1 MLSKNS
7 GNDSIASWM
16 SAPAT
21 QHLLEFV
28 RPDFLMLR
36 TIAKG
41 YFPDK
46 HFRYKSSLK
55 MPFKV
60 LCSGATSS
68 PLLSGWNRTCQTQSG
83 QENNIF

>member
-1 MLSKNS
+1 MLFKKNS

-41 YFPDK
+41 IYPPTNISDK
-46 HFRYKSSLK
+46 NL
-55 MPFKV
+55 
-60 LCSGATSS
+60 
-68 PLLSGWNRTCQTQSG
+68 
-83 QENNIF
+83 I

>member
-1 MLSKNS
+1 MLLKNS

-41 YFPDK
+41 ISPTNISDK
-46 HFRYKSSLK
+46 NL
-55 MPFKV
+55 
-60 LCSGATSS
+60 
-68 PLLSGWNRTCQTQSG
+68 
-83 QENNIF
+83 I